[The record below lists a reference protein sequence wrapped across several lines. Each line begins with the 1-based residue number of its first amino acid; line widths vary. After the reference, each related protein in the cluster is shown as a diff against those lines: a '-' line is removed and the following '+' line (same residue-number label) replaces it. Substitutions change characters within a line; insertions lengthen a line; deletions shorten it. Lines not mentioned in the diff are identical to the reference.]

1 MIKQCTAALLAV
13 AAALTAAVTWAA
25 REEHTFEV
33 SLTIPSRPFY
43 IIPAQPDWIHR
54 PQVLAWQHATD
65 SLGNLEKSF
74 DMRHDSSAIEARLAI
89 EPFIDT
95 GTTGEVIELRVTFND
110 VVLSSHIIPQ
120 QVLSEEEA
128 AVGKRV
134 LLKIEPIKPPGGY
147 RPGHYSGN
155 VVLLFNASAPDG
167 NDADA

>member
-74 DMRHDSSAIEARLAI
+74 DIRHDSSAIEARLAT
-89 EPFIDT
+89 EPFLDT

-110 VVLSSHIIPQ
+110 VVLSSIIPQ